1 MLFQGNTTKQLDKK
15 LGRPTK
21 GSVGKYIIFSNF
33 TSQLVKADLESHVAL
48 VGRPIIIFPE
58 QCTVIL
64 KKLNSE
70 ITDLNN

>member
-48 VGRPIIIFPE
+48 VGIIIFPE